1 MAVTGLIPMSVLPV
15 LGVLSGADVAAA
27 YGHPLILLLM
37 GGFML
42 SRALTYSD
50 THRQLAVR
58 ILHVLRADSA
68 QRLIWGF
75 MITAALLSMWI
86 SNTATTLMLLPI
98 ALACIEGKV
107 DAKVRAT
114 VILSIAYAASIGG
127 IATPVGTPPNLILM
141 GVYEEVTGNT
151 VTFLQWMQ
159 YGVPLVALF
168 IPLAAWIMTRRLP
181 GKVDFDLP
189 EKQALSSHQK
199 RVLLV
204 FALTAILW
212 VTRKAPFGGWSE
224 ILNVALTHVSH
235 ANSALILTQANDAA
249 VAFLAIILL
258 FVIPAGKNADQKLL
272 DWRTAREIPWGI
284 LILFA
289 GGITLAKGF
298 GASGLST
305 SIGEQLSGM
314 ATWPQWLMILVICL
328 SVTFLTEVTSNT
340 ATTTLLMPILA
351 VAAVA
356 ADTHPLM
363 MMIPAAMSAS
373 CAFMLPVATAPNAIA
388 FGSGYVPIQTM
399 VRKGI
404 VMNFC
409 GVFCITLTVM
419 ILLNPV

>member
-1 MAVTGLIPMSVLPV
+1 MQQQKSAHQWIGPILGLVTLMFASFARMPFPAAATLAVTVWTAYWWISEAVPMAVTGLIPMSVLPV

-168 IPLAAWIMTRRLP
+168 IPLAAWIMTRGLP
-181 GKVDFDLP
+181 GKVEFDLP
-189 EKQALSSHQK
+189 EK
-199 RVLLV
+199 
-204 FALTAILW
+204 T
-212 VTRKAPFGGWSE
+212 
-224 ILNVALTHVSH
+224 
-235 ANSALILTQANDAA
+235 DA
-249 VAFLAIILL
+249 
-258 FVIPAGKNADQKLL
+258 
-272 DWRTAREIPWGI
+272 
-284 LILFA
+284 
-289 GGITLAKGF
+289 
-298 GASGLST
+298 
-305 SIGEQLSGM
+305 
-314 ATWPQWLMILVICL
+314 
-328 SVTFLTEVTSNT
+328 
-340 ATTTLLMPILA
+340 
-351 VAAVA
+351 
-356 ADTHPLM
+356 
-363 MMIPAAMSAS
+363 
-373 CAFMLPVATAPNAIA
+373 
-388 FGSGYVPIQTM
+388 
-399 VRKGI
+399 
-404 VMNFC
+404 
-409 GVFCITLTVM
+409 
-419 ILLNPV
+419 